1 CRGRRRT
8 EPARPFAPRSAP
20 VPPSRGIAV
29 PFVGEIAA
37 ASPPETW
44 LFGSEGG
51 GGSAARY
58 RGSAI
63 LTVFDAE
70 QDQESPCGDG
80 PYAHVR
86 AAGGLARRD
95 RARRGGPRR

>member
-1 CRGRRRT
+1 MPPFLPTTQKTARSPDSIISVRYVSPRLHSTIT
-8 EPARPFAPRSAP
+8 ERSAIESNW
-20 VPPSRGIAV
+20 V
-29 PFVGEIAA
+29 
-37 ASPPETW
+37 
-44 LFGSEGG
+44 FGSEGG

-63 LTVFDAE
+63 LTVLDAD

-95 RARRGGPRR
+95 GARRRRPSR